1 MRLSDANNTAM
12 ERRRR
17 LNAKKI
23 VRKLFGKDSVLID
36 CVDSMPMTS
45 DDMLRGERGQDTG
58 TVEYSKP
65 AVYGYR
71 SGDWCRCSPLG
82 INILRSLNGI
92 RE

>member
-23 VRKLFGKDSVLID
+23 IRKLFGNDSVLID

-45 DDMLRGERGQDTG
+45 DDVLRGR
-58 TVEYSKP
+58 TVEYNKP
-65 AVYGYR
+65 TVYGYR
-71 SGDWCRCSPLG
+71 SGDWCKCSPLG

-92 RE
+92 QE